1 MGFVSYIFGSTTP
14 TVASRAATCTLLLSQ
29 RVSVVEEAAV
39 QSLNDGGEMHSPLRD
54 NPQPGRWAAG
64 GCESDK
70 G

>member
-1 MGFVSYIFGSTTP
+1 MPPHVQS
-14 TVASRAATCTLLLSQ
+14 TLLLSQ

-54 NPQPGRWAAG
+54 NPQPGRRAAG